1 MSEDEI
7 RRAMEDARRYEAWDR
22 ERKDAL
28 AVRNEGE
35 RLVYEAEQALS
46 AHGKELDKDRK
57 HRIKD
62 DIAALRKAINRTKP
76 EEITGAQAGEIQ
88 GLIDALRA
96 DAGEL
101 LPPENRENG
110 AV

>member
-7 RRAMEDARRYEAWDR
+7 RRAMEDARRYEAWDK

-46 AHGKELDKDRK
+46 NHKDIDKEKKK
-57 HRIKD
+57 HIKD
-62 DIAALRKAINRTKP
+62 AAAALRKAINKTKP
-76 EEITGAQAGEIQ
+76 EEITAAQAGEIRS
-88 GLIDALRA
+88 LIDALRA
-96 DAGEL
+96 DAGDI
-101 LPPENRENG
+101 LPPRQEGEN
-110 AV
+110 

>member
-1 MSEDEI
+1 M
-7 RRAMEDARRYEAWDR
+7 
-22 ERKDAL
+22 
-28 AVRNEGE
+28 RNEGE

-46 AHGKELDKDRK
+46 AHKELDKDRK

-62 DIAALRKAINRTKP
+62 DIAALRKAINKTKP
-76 EEITGAQAGEIQ
+76 EEITGAQAGEIR

-101 LPPENRENG
+101 LVP
-110 AV
+110 